1 MILSHCKKEFF
12 HVTGPCERAAVF
24 QVIRVR
30 IVIKSLDLK
39 GVIPVSDIMALTVH
53 SSYQVKN
60 KVEHPVKNK
69 QHLYLLPEMDLLMAH
84 KLRLIVGLAGDPDEN
99 KK

>member
-1 MILSHCKKEFF
+1 MILSYGEKEFF
-12 HVTGPCERAAVF
+12 HITGPCVRAAVF

-30 IVIKSLDLK
+30 IIIKSLDLK

-53 SSYQVKN
+53 SSYQVK
-60 KVEHPVKNK
+60 KDVEHPVKNK

-84 KLRLIVGLAGDPDEN
+84 KLRLIVWLSGDPDEN
-99 KK
+99 EK